1 MILAQLGADNMR
13 VTSGFWVGSYLRR
26 AMAEGCF
33 TSVVKRG
40 AEEAGAIFIILNH
53 GNGEFSLFGQA
64 PQSVFDD
71 TMDSERLFTVLIENL
86 DEAVVLERLER
97 EKNFDPDLWV
107 IENED
112 RSGRSFL
119 ELVKD

>member
-1 MILAQLGADNMR
+1 MR
-13 VTSGFWVGSYLRR
+13 VTSGFWVGAYLRR

-40 AEEAGAIFIILNH
+40 AEEAGAIFVILNH
-53 GNGEFSLFGQA
+53 CNGEFSLFGPA
-64 PQSVFDD
+64 PQTSFDEPD
-71 TMDSERLFTVLIENL
+71 VLDRLFMPLLQNLNEDAVLQ
-86 DEAVVLERLER
+86 RLES
-97 EKNFDPDLWV
+97 EKKFDPDLWI

-119 ELVKD
+119 QLAKL

>member
-1 MILAQLGADNMR
+1 MR

-40 AEEAGAIFIILNH
+40 AEEAGAIFVILNH
-53 GNGEFSLFGQA
+53 GNGEFSLYGQA

-71 TMDSERLFTVLIENL
+71 TMDFERLFTLLIENL
-86 DEAVVLERLER
+86 DEEVVLERIER

-119 ELVKD
+119 ELAKD

>member
-1 MILAQLGADNMR
+1 LR

-40 AEEAGAIFIILNH
+40 AEEAGAIFVILNH

-71 TMDSERLFTVLIENL
+71 AMISERLFTALIENIN
-86 DEAVVLERLER
+86 EEVVLEKLER
-97 EKNFDPDLWV
+97 EKKFDPDLWI

-112 RSGRSFL
+112 RLGRSFL
-119 ELVKD
+119 ELAID

>member
-1 MILAQLGADNMR
+1 MR

-26 AMAEGCF
+26 AMAGGCF

-40 AEEAGAIFIILNH
+40 AEEAGAIFVILNH
-53 GNGEFSLFGQA
+53 GNGKFSLFGQA

-71 TMDSERLFTVLIENL
+71 MVTFDRLFTSLIENL
-86 DEAVVLERLER
+86 NEEVVLDRLER
-97 EKNFDPDLWV
+97 EKNFDPDLWI

-112 RSGRSFL
+112 RLGRSFL
-119 ELVKD
+119 EFA

>member
-1 MILAQLGADNMR
+1 MR
-13 VTSGFWVGSYLRR
+13 VTSGFWVGGYLRR

-40 AEEAGAIFIILNH
+40 AEEAGAIFVILNH
-53 GNGEFSLFGQA
+53 GNGEFSLYGQA

-71 TMDSERLFTVLIENL
+71 AMEFERLFTLLIEKL
-86 DEAVVLERLER
+86 DEGAVLERLER
-97 EKNFDPDLWV
+97 EKNFDPDLWIV
-107 IENED
+107 ENED

-119 ELVKD
+119 QLAKD